1 MADGVNLAPIVR
13 AIDRMGGELTRE
25 INSVSRQVD
34 GVGVELGQVRND
46 LRLTSDELRELK
58 AAFQEYVDEA
68 ARVAAVQRSETKVG
82 NLRAELDRQYG
93 HYSVVRRTSVG
104 ILQAFDVGAV
114 SNDTVT
120 SVSEE
125 LMLQTPRY
133 WLAPALVAI
142 AAWSRDDS
150 ELAEKGV
157 QEAFSRDRYKT
168 SLFFTLVL
176 RRQGRQESA
185 VRWLRHYLSSLDP
198 TALTREFAVVLEAA
212 SYQAFGGAGQ
222 KVMAEAMATWCR
234 ELRSRED
241 IVEAQIRNWVG
252 EIGVQRLKVDASQY
266 PTLSKISPEWPKL
279 ERQIERASATDQV
292 RAKYEAVRDV
302 DVQMPSMLE
311 DALDDLLDQL
321 VTEYDD
327 EELPLRREV
336 VYHDAV
342 IEEGGDIQRAQA
354 RADEISKALEE
365 TSDVV
370 SLQTSAAIQPEHLG
384 VSVQTQRVA
393 IGVGVS
399 DFRAAVSRYC
409 VAYRRDAV
417 DRMTF
422 SFASDHSNYA
432 STYGFP
438 GLTVSSDEAE
448 DAVIAKITSTWQTT
462 FDRYIQSIMFNN
474 KWYTTP
480 VLIAVAV
487 AVVCFFINP
496 IVGVLALIGG
506 GGLVYFL
513 GEQKKRQC
521 ADEVAKAEKTRAQ
534 AIETTMGI
542 YRDANA
548 ELVDANLAYAELDG
562 HEEALLQ
569 LIDTW
574 PTASAEEKVA

>member
-1 MADGVNLAPIVR
+1 MADTVNLTPIVR
-13 AIDRMGGELTRE
+13 AIDRMAGDLARE
-25 INSVSRQVD
+25 INSVSQQVD

-46 LRLTSDELRELK
+46 LRLTSAELRELK
-58 AAFQEYVDEA
+58 AAFEAYVDEA

-104 ILQAFDVGAV
+104 ILQAFDVGTV

-142 AAWSRDDS
+142 AAWSRDDIELS
-150 ELAEKGV
+150 EKAV
-157 QEAFSRDRYKT
+157 REAFSRDRYKT

-222 KVMAEAMATWCR
+222 QVMTEAMATWCR
-234 ELRSRED
+234 ELRSRDD
-241 IVEAQIRNWVG
+241 IVEAQIMNWVG

-266 PTLSKISPEWPKL
+266 PTLSRISPEWPKL

-292 RAKYEAVRDV
+292 RAKYEAVKGV
-302 DVQMPSMLE
+302 DVQLPSLLE

-321 VTEYDD
+321 VTEYDE

-336 VYHDAV
+336 VYHEAV
-342 IEEGGDIQRAQA
+342 IEESGDLKRAEA

-409 VAYRRDAV
+409 AAYRRDAV
-417 DRMTF
+417 DRMSFEF
-422 SFASDHSNYA
+422 SSDHSNYA

-438 GLTVSSDEAE
+438 GLTVTSDEAE
-448 DAVIAKITSTWQTT
+448 QSVIDKITATWQST
-462 FDRYIQSIMFNN
+462 FDRYIQSITFNS
-474 KWYTTP
+474 KWYVTP
-480 VLIAVAV
+480 VLIALAV
-487 AVVCFFINP
+487 ALVCVFINP
-496 IVGVLALIGG
+496 ILGAVALIGG
-506 GGLVYFL
+506 GVLVYVL
-513 GEQKKRQC
+513 GEQKKRRC
-521 ADEVAKAEKTRAQ
+521 AEEVAKAEQTRTQ
-534 AIETTMGI
+534 AIETTI
-542 YRDANA
+542 SVYRDANA
-548 ELVDANLAYAELDG
+548 ELVDANLAYAELDA
-562 HEEALLQ
+562 HEDSLLQ

-574 PTASAEEKVA
+574 PTANTEEKVA

>member
-13 AIDRMGGELTRE
+13 SIERMGGELARE

-58 AAFQEYVDEA
+58 AAFEAYVDEA

-104 ILQAFDVGAV
+104 ILQAFDVGTV

-142 AAWSRDDS
+142 AAWSRDDIELS
-150 ELAEKGV
+150 EKAV
-157 QEAFSRDRYKT
+157 REAFSRDRYKT

-222 KVMAEAMATWCR
+222 QVMAEAMATWCR
-234 ELRSRED
+234 ELRSRDD
-241 IVEAQIRNWVG
+241 IVEAQIMNWVG

-266 PTLSKISPEWPKL
+266 PTLSRISPEWPKL

-292 RAKYEAVRDV
+292 RAKYEAVKGV
-302 DVQMPSMLE
+302 DVQLPSLLE

-321 VTEYDD
+321 VTEYDE

-336 VYHDAV
+336 VYHEAV
-342 IEEGGDIQRAQA
+342 IEESGDLKRAEA

-409 VAYRRDAV
+409 AAYRRDAV
-417 DRMTF
+417 DRMSFVF
-422 SFASDHSNYA
+422 SNDHSNYA

-438 GLTVSSDEAE
+438 GLTVTSDEAE
-448 DAVIAKITSTWQTT
+448 QSVIEKITATWQGA
-462 FDRYIQSIMFNN
+462 FDRYIQSITFNS
-474 KWYTTP
+474 KWYVTP
-480 VLIAVAV
+480 VLVALAVAL
-487 AVVCFFINP
+487 VCVFINP
-496 IVGVLALIGG
+496 ILGAVALIGG
-506 GGLVYFL
+506 GVLVYVL
-513 GEQKKRQC
+513 GEQKKRRC
-521 ADEVAKAEKTRAQ
+521 AEEVAKAEQTRTQ
-534 AIETTMGI
+534 AIETTI
-542 YRDANA
+542 SLYRDANA
-548 ELVDANLAYAELDG
+548 ELVDANLTYEELDAD
-562 HEEALLQ
+562 EDSLLQ

-574 PTASAEEKVA
+574 PTANTEEKVA